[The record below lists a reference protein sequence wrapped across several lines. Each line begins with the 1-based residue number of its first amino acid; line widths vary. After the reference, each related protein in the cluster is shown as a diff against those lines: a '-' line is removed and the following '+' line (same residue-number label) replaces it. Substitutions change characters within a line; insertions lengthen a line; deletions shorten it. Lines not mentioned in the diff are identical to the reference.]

1 MHHAYLYEGPFS
13 LLPALAQSARDL
25 FDMKEDGNPDVHVLA
40 WEKFGIDES
49 RELTSLASFK
59 SMSSR
64 ALFIIGVSSITS
76 DAQQALLKLFEEP
89 QEGITFVLLAPHG
102 SIIPTLRSRFLAY
115 PLKVGHPM
123 SNFEVQSH
131 AAAKNFLAASY
142 KERSTQI
149 VALLKDEELAKER
162 VRDFLHSLEEL
173 LYKKVSNAEHRTGL
187 YDISLVRNYAGDRSA
202 ALKMLL
208 EHLAAT
214 LPVNS

>member
-13 LLPALAQSARDL
+13 LLPALAHSARDL
-25 FDMKEDGNPDVHVLA
+25 FDMKHEGDPDVHMLS

-49 RELTSLASFK
+49 RELTAQASFK

-89 QEGITFVLLAPHG
+89 QAGVTFVLLAPHG
-102 SIIPTLRSRFLAY
+102 SIIPTLRSRFLNY
-115 PLKVGHPM
+115 PLTLTEEQAQHTV
-123 SNFEVQSH
+123 
-131 AAAKNFLAASY
+131 AKKFLASAY

-149 VALLKDEELAKER
+149 TALLKDEELNKER
-162 VRDFLHSLEEL
+162 VRDFLQSLESL
-173 LYKKVSNAEHRTGL
+173 LYKKVSDAEYRSGL
-187 YDISLVRNYAGDRSA
+187 SDIALVRNYAGDRSA

-208 EHLAAT
+208 EHLAST
-214 LPVNS
+214 LPTV